1 MVDLAHVDACGSARG
16 LLPVFGD
23 VAGAFE
29 LFVEIDGAVVCGG

>member
-1 MVDLAHVDACGSARG
+1 MVDFAHVDARGSDGG

-29 LFVEIDGAVVCGG
+29 LFVEIDGAVICGC